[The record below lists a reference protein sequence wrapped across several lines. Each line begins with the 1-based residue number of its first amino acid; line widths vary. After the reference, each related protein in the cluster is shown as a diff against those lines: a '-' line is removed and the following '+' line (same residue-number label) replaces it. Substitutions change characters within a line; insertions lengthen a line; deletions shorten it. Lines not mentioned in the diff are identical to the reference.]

1 MKRILSALAFAGALT
16 ACAPQGPSPGA
27 QTPAQAVFA
36 LEASYD
42 AALEVA
48 VAYATLPMCGG
59 EAPKLCSDR
68 TLVRRINTV
77 AHQAWVAIRA
87 AQALA
92 VAAHADPAA
101 LATARAN
108 ADRALVEL
116 TTLISGLKVN

>member
-1 MKRILSALAFAGALT
+1 MKRILTTLAFAGVLS
-16 ACAPQGPSPGA
+16 ACSPTA

-48 VAYATLPMCGG
+48 VAYATLPGCGTN
-59 EAPKLCSDR
+59 APPLCSDR
-68 TLVRRINTV
+68 ALVRRINTA

-92 VAAHADPAA
+92 VAAHADQAA
-101 LATARAN
+101 QAAARAN
-108 ADRALVEL
+108 AERAFAEL
-116 TTLISGLKVN
+116 TALTANLKVN

>member
-1 MKRILSALAFAGALT
+1 MKRILTALALAGALS
-16 ACAPQGPSPGA
+16 ACAPTA

-48 VAYATLPMCGG
+48 VAYAILPMCGTD
-59 EAPKLCSDR
+59 ALPLCSDR
-68 TLVRRINTV
+68 ALVRRINTA

-92 VAAHADPAA
+92 VAAHADPTA
-101 LATARAN
+101 LAAARAN
-108 ADRALVEL
+108 ADRALAEL
-116 TTLISGLKVN
+116 TALTSSLKVN

>member
-1 MKRILSALAFAGALT
+1 MKRILPARALAGALS
-16 ACAPQGPSPGA
+16 ACAPTA

-48 VAYATLPMCGG
+48 VAYATLPACGA
-59 EAPKLCSDR
+59 EAPPLCSDR
-68 TLVRRINTV
+68 ALVRRVNTA

-92 VAAHADPAA
+92 VAVHPDATA
-101 LATARAN
+101 LAAARAN
-108 ADRALVEL
+108 AERAFADLTEL
-116 TTLISGLKVN
+116 TASLKVN